1 MTSVE
6 LSAFMADFA
15 TAVAHV
21 EETGERVSCTD
32 GGAPRAVLLCA
43 SDLAELEHFAQRNH
57 DGPRPR
63 PTAARE
69 KSLGPVPQGPY
80 TRYLHVDGVRMTFVR
95 ERAVAAELRSVEE
108 LDWLERNAAMG
119 RQGYMDPK
127 QAAAFKEFLARQ
139 PPVGDGIAWIAGS
152 WQEQRPF
159 TVLEFIKG
167 RTCEEVALAYGADPQ
182 DVADGLLLHQVR
194 EWDERGGSDDV
205 DRVLVFGEAGG
216 WTWLG
221 YHDFDHAISR
231 RLDPPPPEQITL
243 TATSA
248 KGIYDFSYSKDG
260 EYQNPYPLDDSLD
273 ARRDMYE
280 LIWYTPSEAPFAPDA
295 PLGFLN
301 PHMRRAEESTEWTD
315 GIALFFAGL
324 ERAFGVSLPQ
334 DGITSGNVCC
344 ARPARRTA

>member
-6 LSAFMADFA
+6 LSAFLADFVA
-15 TAVAHV
+15 AVSHV

-32 GGAPRAVLLCA
+32 AGEPKAVLVSA
-43 SDLAELEHFAQRNH
+43 SELAELEHFAQQMYAGR
-57 DGPRPR
+57 RPR
-63 PTAARE
+63 PTTAR
-69 KSLGPVPQGPY
+69 KNSLGPVSQGPY
-80 TRYLHVDGVRMTFVR
+80 TRYLHVDGVRTTFVR
-95 ERAVAAELRSVEE
+95 GHAVVAELKSLEE
-108 LDWLERNAAMG
+108 IDWLERNARMG

-127 QAAAFKEFLARQ
+127 QAAAFAEFLARQ

-152 WQEQRPF
+152 WHQQQPF

-194 EWDERGGSDDV
+194 ERDEREGTEDA

-221 YHDFDHAISR
+221 YHDFDHAFAR
-231 RLDPPPPEQITL
+231 RLDPPPSEQITL
-243 TATSA
+243 TATAA
-248 KGIYDFSYSKDG
+248 KAIYTFCYSKDG
-260 EYQNPYPLDDSLD
+260 EYQNPYSFDDGVD
-273 ARRDMYE
+273 EQPDKYE
-280 LIWYTPSEAPFAPDA
+280 LIWYTPGEPPFTPDA
-295 PLGFLN
+295 PLGFLS
-301 PHMRRAEESTEWTD
+301 PHIRRAEENTEWTD

-324 ERAFGVSLPQ
+324 ERAFGVSLPE

-344 ARPARRTA
+344 ARPAGRAG